1 MLLVM
6 VFFFGSYL
14 VLWYNAY
21 RNIGDNME
29 YEVKI
34 DAFEGPLDLLL
45 HLIKESKVDIWDI
58 KIVDIT
64 DQYLKYIKSMQ
75 ELNLNV
81 ASEYLVMASELMEMK
96 SKMLLPRYKEEE
108 EEEEL
113 DPREQLI
120 QKLIEYQKYKDMTK
134 NFRELEEIRHE
145 FYTKAPDNLKEYA
158 SEGTIITSDV
168 TLDDLMKAFEKFLKR
183 KELEKPLSTT
193 VTKKEI
199 TVEERRSSIRSI
211 LKDKKKVDF
220 FELFDVVTKEYIVVT
235 FLAVLEMAKKQELM
249 IYQENNF
256 DNIICE
262 AVSV

>member
-1 MLLVM
+1 
-6 VFFFGSYL
+6 
-14 VLWYNAY
+14 
-21 RNIGDNME
+21 ME

-64 DQYLKYIKSMQ
+64 DQYLNYIKSMQ

-96 SKMLLPRYKEEE
+96 SKMLLPRYKDEEE
-108 EEEEL
+108 EEI

-120 QKLIEYQKYKDMTK
+120 QKLVEYQKYKDMTESFK
-134 NFRELEEIRHE
+134 ELEEVRHE
-145 FYTKAPDNLKEYA
+145 FYTKAPESLKEYA
-158 SEGTIITSDV
+158 NDDTVITSDV
-168 TLDDLMKAFEKFLKR
+168 TLEDLMKAFEKFLKR

-199 TVEERRSSIRSI
+199 TVEERRNSIRFI
-211 LKDKKKVDF
+211 LKDKKKVNF

-235 FLAVLEMAKKQELM
+235 FLAVLEMAKKQELT

-262 AVSV
+262 AVNL

>member
-1 MLLVM
+1 
-6 VFFFGSYL
+6 
-14 VLWYNAY
+14 
-21 RNIGDNME
+21 ME

-64 DQYLKYIKSMQ
+64 DQYLNYIKSMQ

-96 SKMLLPRYKEEE
+96 SKMLLPRYKDEEE
-108 EEEEL
+108 EEI

-120 QKLIEYQKYKDMTK
+120 QKLVEYQKYKDMTESFK
-134 NFRELEEIRHE
+134 ELEEVRHE
-145 FYTKAPDNLKEYA
+145 FYTKAPESLKEYA
-158 SEGTIITSDV
+158 NDDTVITSDV
-168 TLDDLMKAFEKFLKR
+168 TLEDLMKAFEKFLKR

-199 TVEERRSSIRSI
+199 TVEERRNSIRFI

-235 FLAVLEMAKKQELM
+235 FLAVLEMAKKQELT

-262 AVSV
+262 AMNL